1 MTDAPVVVTHSELN
15 MFLSCR
21 RKWAWYFVHDRQKPE
36 RHHGP
41 LALGS
46 RVHAAIEEYYK
57 DGSDPIA
64 AHERLAAEAV
74 ARAEADG
81 ERFIDTLYEDIIV
94 GRNCV
99 IAHQQW
105 LEDTGADS
113 NYDVEMVEE
122 KLEAPI
128 LGGRVLLRGKV
139 DVMFRERD
147 SGALF
152 ISDLKTSGNWWG
164 GQRELL
170 ERSYQ
175 HHVYLA
181 LTQLV
186 HPETEFI
193 GGALYTYW
201 PIDYSKPVDKAGDRA
216 RGIEGIRGIADFAN
230 DLGINLCLEVLNRFE
245 NHVLNT
251 AAEGVSFV
259 QEVDKP
265 NVKVMLDTF
274 HMNIEED
281 SMGGAI
287 RSAGALLGHFHTGE
301 CNRKVPGRGRMPWR
315 EIGEALRDIN
325 YAGAVVMEPFV
336 KMGGTIGSDIKVWRD
351 LSQGADA
358 AQMDQDAKDA
368 LIFSRYML
376 G

>member
-193 GGALYTYW
+193 GGALYTV
-201 PIDYSKPVDKAGDRA
+201 IKKMRNLDRA
-216 RGIEGIRGIADFAN
+216 TGPVVERFRAPATRRMAATKLRQIEAICAEMLRVADEVRGGNEDIAYPTPQQACRYCEYKQPCELADESPRAAMDMLEREFVTGIRYK
-230 DLGINLCLEVLNRFE
+230 RY
-245 NHVLNT
+245 
-251 AAEGVSFV
+251 
-259 QEVDKP
+259 
-265 NVKVMLDTF
+265 
-274 HMNIEED
+274 EETP
-281 SMGGAI
+281 S
-287 RSAGALLGHFHTGE
+287 
-301 CNRKVPGRGRMPWR
+301 
-315 EIGEALRDIN
+315 
-325 YAGAVVMEPFV
+325 
-336 KMGGTIGSDIKVWRD
+336 
-351 LSQGADA
+351 
-358 AQMDQDAKDA
+358 
-368 LIFSRYML
+368 
-376 G
+376 

>member
-1 MTDAPVVVTHSELN
+1 MKHGIYYSYWEHEWRAD
-15 MFLSCR
+15 FLGYIEKVAR
-21 RKWAWYFVHDRQKPE
+21 
-36 RHHGP
+36 
-41 LALGS
+41 LGFD
-46 RVHAAIEEYYK
+46 VME
-57 DGSDPIA
+57 IA
-64 AHERLAAEAV
+64 AHHIN
-74 ARAEADG
+74 D
-81 ERFIDTLYEDIIV
+81 Y
-94 GRNCV
+94 
-99 IAHQQW
+99 
-105 LEDTGADS
+105 S
-113 NYDVEMVEE
+113 NE
-122 KLEAPI
+122 KLSAVRQCAKDNGIALTAGIGPSKEKNLSSPDPLVRKAANEF
-128 LGGRVLLRGKV
+128 
-139 DVMFRERD
+139 FRE
-147 SGALF
+147 
-152 ISDLKTSGNWWG
+152 T
-164 GQRELL
+164 L
-170 ERSYQ
+170 ENVAKIDV
-175 HHVYLA
+175 HV
-181 LTQLV
+181 
-186 HPETEFI
+186 I